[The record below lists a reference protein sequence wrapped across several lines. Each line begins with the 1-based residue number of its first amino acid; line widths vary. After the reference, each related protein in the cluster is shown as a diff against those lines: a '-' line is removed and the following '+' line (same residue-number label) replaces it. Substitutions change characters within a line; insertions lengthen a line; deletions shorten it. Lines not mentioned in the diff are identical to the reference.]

1 MFISY
6 SKPQIETKVKI
17 KGSLLWFSFIFG
29 SVKSLRPRT
38 SRSDIVTLDQNVL
51 AMLVSTPRFLDM
63 KHYLEPFFG
72 HLKKSQRIPNGDSPY
87 GVIRK

>member
-1 MFISY
+1 M
-6 SKPQIETKVKI
+6 
-17 KGSLLWFSFIFG
+17 
-29 SVKSLRPRT
+29 RPRT

-87 GVIRK
+87 VSGMDIKGGHLGDHGHRGGSF